1 MEAGST
7 FLPLTPSPLSTTGS
21 FPSPKPLH
29 MLFPSG
35 NASTPRLS
43 PPPLLGGANTDSM
56 LGLSSNVVSSRKPSL
71 PTWLPVADRPGRRQ

>member
-7 FLPLTPSPLSTTGS
+7 FLPLTPSPLSTSGS

-35 NASTPRLS
+35 NASTPRL
-43 PPPLLGGANTDSM
+43 PPP
-56 LGLSSNVVSSRKPSL
+56 PS
-71 PTWLPVADRPGRRQ
+71 WRSKY